1 MSTLPSEDRADNV
14 SSPVIYDLRHVLASR
29 RYGSEAAARCHSYSY
44 RARNLF
50 RHHVLCSFI
59 MGKMI
64 GANYGKTTA
73 SAFTAAAMILSLRLP
88 CHRCVRS
95 HLTRCVCCCDRSAG
109 GSSGANKPG
118 HCGILFR
125 RNWFCLIKRSPSGN
139 TLPH

>member
-1 MSTLPSEDRADNV
+1 MFSLQGDMVPKLPLD
-14 SSPVIYDLRHVLASR
+14 VIRIA
-29 RYGSEAAARCHSYSY
+29 Y

-73 SAFTAAAMILSLRLP
+73 SAFTAAAIILSLRLP

-125 RNWFCLIKRSPSGN
+125 RN
-139 TLPH
+139 